1 MPDYVEVGKILE
13 FLDAETNALNSTFG
27 EIDGEAGAYVAC
39 FKNVRSYIERFPT
52 ADVEPVV
59 HCRDCKYQTKRW
71 YSDKRFRHGGYY
83 FYGCDNMENS
93 DLGQDNN
100 FCARGERKT
109 T

>member
-1 MPDYVEVGKILE
+1 M
-13 FLDAETNALNSTFG
+13 AE
-27 EIDGEAGAYVAC
+27 
-39 FKNVRSYIERFPT
+39 YIEREAFLDYMKGTSRYFNVKFDIENFPA

-93 DLGQDNN
+93 DLGQDND
-100 FCARGERKT
+100 FCARGERKIT
-109 T
+109 